1 METRIKGNI
10 TCLKHQI
17 EQKGKS
23 MYRILIV
30 EDNMGIAEAIKEQAK
45 AMGARS

>member
-1 METRIKGNI
+1 M
-10 TCLKHQI
+10 LKTSNP

-30 EDNMGIAEAIKEQAK
+30 EDDMGIAEAIKDKQSYGSSKLSAYKISE
-45 AMGARS
+45 MY